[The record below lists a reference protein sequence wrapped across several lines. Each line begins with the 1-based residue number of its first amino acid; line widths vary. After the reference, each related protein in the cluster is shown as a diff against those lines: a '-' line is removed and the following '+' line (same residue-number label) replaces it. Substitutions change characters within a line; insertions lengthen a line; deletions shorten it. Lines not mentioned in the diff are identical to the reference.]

1 MGPERVKPV
10 LDDEHRQSA
19 GAWLR
24 PPTVRAVAV
33 LIPTVL
39 GLAGCW
45 TAPRADVQ
53 PGGEPRLIQAGIPVT
68 SVRDPAIVDSVD
80 AATRTIVVRTPGA
93 QQTSTY
99 KVSAAVSNLGQF
111 RFGDKVQA
119 TVAQELSVYVL
130 RDGQLPGPGGKP
142 QAITADAR
150 VLSVDT
156 SYRLLT
162 LQYPNGRNET
172 FKVGLDTR
180 LREMEAGNSVVIRP
194 VEAVALRKR

>member
-10 LDDEHRQSA
+10 LTDEHRRSA
-19 GAWLR
+19 GASLR
-24 PPTVRAVAV
+24 PATVRAVAV
-33 LIPTVL
+33 LIPTAL

-53 PGGEPRLIQAGIPVT
+53 PRGEPRLIQAGIPVR
-68 SVRDPAIVDSVD
+68 SVREPAIVDSVD

-99 KVSAAVSNLGQF
+99 KVSAGVSNLGQF

-119 TVAQELSVYVL
+119 TVAQELSIYVL
-130 RDGQLPGPGGKP
+130 RDGQWLGPGGKP
-142 QAITADAR
+142 QTITADAR
-150 VLSVDT
+150 VLSVDP

>member
-1 MGPERVKPV
+1 
-10 LDDEHRQSA
+10 
-19 GAWLR
+19 
-24 PPTVRAVAV
+24 
-33 LIPTVL
+33 
-39 GLAGCW
+39 
-45 TAPRADVQ
+45 
-53 PGGEPRLIQAGIPVT
+53 
-68 SVRDPAIVDSVD
+68 VDSVD

-99 KVSAAVSNLGQF
+99 KVSPRVSNLDQI

-130 RDGQLPGPGGKP
+130 RDGQLPGPGGKLET
-142 QAITADAR
+142 ITADAR
-150 VLSVDT
+150 VLSVDP

-172 FKVGLDTR
+172 FKVGLDAR